1 MIITQTPVRI
11 SFLGG
16 GTDYPD
22 YYLQHGGETLTASI
36 DQYTTVTVHPLTQFV
51 DYSLRIHYSDFESA
65 KHLEEIKHGSARE
78 TLRFFDIARG
88 LEIYYANDLPARTGL
103 GSSSSAAVG
112 LLLALHTMRGES
124 VTLEK
129 LAEEAIKVEREMVK
143 DRVGSQDQYIC
154 SLGGFRHLRFLPDG
168 SVRTDPVPINTER
181 IKEIEDKLLLLYT
194 GRQRTA
200 HDILEEQIG
209 RTQSGDN
216 NRDLASMKK
225 LVARGV
231 ALLASSADL
240 AEFGSLLHEG
250 WVLKRRLSSQISP
263 PWIDELYETARKAGA
278 EGGKLLGAGGGG
290 VILLYVEPK
299 KRGRVRE
306 ALSELPEAKFS
317 FENKGAHV
325 IFHQPRRLS

>member
-103 GSSSSAAVG
+103 GSSSSATVG

-124 VTLEK
+124 VTQER
-129 LAEEAIKVEREMVK
+129 LAAEAR
-143 DRVGSQDQYIC
+143 
-154 SLGGFRHLRFLPDG
+154 
-168 SVRTDPVPINTER
+168 N
-181 IKEIEDKLLLLYT
+181 
-194 GRQRTA
+194 
-200 HDILEEQIG
+200 
-209 RTQSGDN
+209 
-216 NRDLASMKK
+216 
-225 LVARGV
+225 
-231 ALLASSADL
+231 
-240 AEFGSLLHEG
+240 
-250 WVLKRRLSSQISP
+250 
-263 PWIDELYETARKAGA
+263 
-278 EGGKLLGAGGGG
+278 
-290 VILLYVEPK
+290 
-299 KRGRVRE
+299 RGRG
-306 ALSELPEAKFS
+306 KGQ
-317 FENKGAHV
+317 NKGGCHD
-325 IFHQPRRLS
+325 Q